1 MTARPPI
8 ADSVVLITGGR
19 GFLGANLSLRLREL
33 GAEVHAISRS
43 RVVEASDGIQWLQG
57 DIAEIKFVRDILSS
71 VHPDVVFHLS
81 GHGVGSPDVENVLP
95 AFRDDLATTVNL
107 LVAVTEQKIGRLMLA
122 ASLEEPVADNLEVP
136 PATPYAAAKWAS
148 STYARMFFELYK
160 TPIVT
165 TRPFMAYGPRQR
177 PHKLVPHVI
186 LSLLQGQSP
195 KLSSGQRPVDWVY
208 VDDAID
214 GMIKASA
221 ATGVEG
227 RCFDLGS
234 GELIPIRGVV
244 ERIAKLIGSQAQP
257 DFGALPD
264 RPMERV
270 RVADLTPAKELLDWK
285 PSTSID
291 DGLRKTVAW
300 YQKESVRTASQIGG

>member
-1 MTARPPI
+1 MTARRPI

-19 GFLGANLSLRLREL
+19 GFLGTNLSRRLREL
-33 GAEVHAISRS
+33 GTEVHAISRS
-43 RVVEASDGIQWLQG
+43 RVAEASDGIHWVQG
-57 DIAEIKFVRDILSS
+57 DIADMKFVRDILSS
-71 VHPDVVFHLS
+71 VKPDVVFHLS

-95 AFRDDLATTVNL
+95 TLRDDLMTAVNL
-107 LVAVTEQKIGRLMLA
+107 LVAVTEQKVGRLMLA
-122 ASLEEPVADNLEVP
+122 ASLEEPTAQNLDVP

-148 STYARMFFELYK
+148 STYARMFFELYR

-177 PHKLVPHVI
+177 PHKLIPHVI

-214 GMIKASA
+214 GMIKAA
-221 ATGVEG
+221 GVSG
-227 RCFDLGS
+227 IDGQSFDLGS
-234 GELIPIRGVV
+234 GELISIRSVV
-244 ERIAKLIGSQAQP
+244 ERIAKIIGSSAQP
-257 DFGALPD
+257 QFGALPD

-270 RVADLTPAKELLDWK
+270 RVADLAPAAELLGWK
-285 PSTSID
+285 PVTSID
-291 DGLRKTVAW
+291 EGLRKTIAW
-300 YQKESVRTASQIGG
+300 YQKESVKSASQTGA